1 MTLNSIISYN
11 SSTSIGTWNST
22 NYNLPTVKDIIAN
35 VSSSGIPISN
45 NQYIVG
51 NLSGTN
57 TYNLTINSSYPAQMY
72 I

>member
-11 SSTSIGTWNST
+11 SATNIGTWNST

-35 VSSSGIPISN
+35 VSGGIPISN

-57 TYNLTINSSYPAQMY
+57 SYNLTINSSFPAQMY